1 MEATLVFPGAGPGT
15 YPSMEER
22 EVQHD
27 PQVIEGEDDIPR
39 QPSMSKDPY
48 TPEPGPSD
56 GERRAFRLLPLVWI
70 VVAIL
75 AGIILYAVFT

>member
-1 MEATLVFPGAGPGT
+1 MP
-15 YPSMEER
+15 
-22 EVQHD
+22 
-27 PQVIEGEDDIPR
+27 
-39 QPSMSKDPY
+39 KDPY
-48 TPEPGPSD
+48 TPEPGPSE